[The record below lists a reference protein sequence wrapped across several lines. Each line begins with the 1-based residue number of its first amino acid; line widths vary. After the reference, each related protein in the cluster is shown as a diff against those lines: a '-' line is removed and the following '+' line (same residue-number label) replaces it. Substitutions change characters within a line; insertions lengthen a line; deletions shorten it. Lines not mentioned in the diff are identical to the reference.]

1 MTCEGCS
8 GAVKRILS
16 KLDGVSTVV
25 TDVGAKTVVVESEE
39 GGSTD
44 AQAMLAALTKWGTAA
59 GKSVELVQ

>member
-25 TDVGAKTVVVESEE
+25 TDVASKSVVVESEE
-39 GGSTD
+39 GTTD